1 MYPSTSTLS
10 NQHTFFTPLEIG
22 FTLIGLFILYA
33 ILYLKQQRNKE
44 FDHYKYLI
52 PAFSFKIIFVLI
64 NALFYIIVYKVGGDS
79 IGYWSSGLKLNN
91 LFWKD
96 PFAYFQELFQNYE
109 LRNMYL
115 NFDLNTGYPDGSI
128 YREKEGFFISKIV
141 SVVSFFTFKGYIL
154 MSFIFAYFT
163 TMASWR
169 LFEVVR
175 SYKLHS
181 DWHIALALFFIPS
194 LSFWCGGISKDSVIF
209 VAVCYLLYNLYQI
222 LDITKASSF
231 RHWIGIFICLYV
243 LMQVRSFMIIT
254 VLIPFAFAYSARIT
268 KKMKDKPFQRNFIK
282 FLFVS
287 ASIAVVFLFFQS
299 QQAEEFATEAAV
311 ISQDM
316 ANNQTYGTK
325 RYDLGVTDYSFAGMV
340 TAIPV
345 AIIAGIYR
353 PFIWESLSFSLI
365 LNGIESIVLIYFTLR
380 FFVSSKVLSRMKR
393 ISSNEF
399 LVFAFFFALILA
411 YFAGFTSILFGVLVR
426 FKAPVLPFIVLVLTA
441 HYMSEKSNSSKP

>member
-1 MYPSTSTLS
+1 MYPSSS
-10 NQHTFFTPLEIG
+10 INNIDYPFFSPIVATITILG
-22 FTLIGLFILYA
+22 LIILFILVF
-33 ILYLKQQRNKE
+33 IRRRRNNE
-44 FDHYKYLI
+44 LDYYKYLI
-52 PAFSFKIIFVLI
+52 PAFTFKIIFVFA
-64 NALFYIIVYKVGGDS
+64 NAIYYAIVLGGGDS
-79 IGYWSSGLKLNN
+79 FSYWEGGLTLNK

-96 PFAYFQELFQNYE
+96 PLAYFEEIFQSYE
-109 LRNMYL
+109 FGNLYK
-115 NFDLNTGYPDGSI
+115 NFDINTGYPPGWI
-128 YREKEGFFISKIV
+128 YKEEGFFISKIV
-141 SVVSFFTFKGYIL
+141 SIVSFFTFKGYLL

-209 VAVCYLLYNLYQI
+209 VSVCYLLYNLYQI

-340 TAIPV
+340 TAIP
-345 AIIAGIYR
+345 ASIIAGIYR

-365 LNGIESIVLIYFTLR
+365 LNGLESIVLIYFSLR
-380 FFVSSKVLSRMKR
+380 FFMSSKVLSRMER

-426 FKAPVLPFIVLVLTA
+426 FKAPVLPFLVLVLTA
-441 HYMSEKSNSSKP
+441 HYLVEKNNSSKL